1 MLNLFI
7 NKELIYIMN
16 KLNIVK
22 EVEMLIV
29 ARKIRY
35 LGLIILF
42 GVFLIFASG
51 IFVSSTNINPHL
63 EYLNISTFIFCL
75 ACCGFSILLKNILI
89 KKVTAEKFEAGYF
102 NAHVLPFALCDL
114 GGLLCI
120 TTSLFVNQNL
130 IYASAGFL
138 VMIGAVLYNFPR
150 FDDHKSIRE

>member
-1 MLNLFI
+1 MLNLFR
-7 NKELIYIMN
+7 NKEINHIME
-16 KLNIVK
+16 KLNLVK

-29 ARKIRY
+29 ARKIRF

-42 GVFLIFASG
+42 GVFLIFATG

-63 EYLNISTFIFCL
+63 GYLNVATFVFCL
-75 ACCGFSILLKNILI
+75 VCCGFSVLLRNILI
-89 KKVTAEKFEAGYF
+89 KKVTKEKFEAAYF

-130 IYASAGFL
+130 VYASLGFL
-138 VMIGAVLYNFPR
+138 VMISAVLYNFPR
-150 FDDHKSIRE
+150 FDDHKSIR

>member
-1 MLNLFI
+1 MEKHNL
-7 NKELIYIMN
+7 
-16 KLNIVK
+16 VK

-29 ARKIRY
+29 ARKIRF

-63 EYLNISTFIFCL
+63 EYLNISTFVFCL
-75 ACCGFSILLKNILI
+75 ACCGFSVLLKKLLL
-89 KKVTAEKFEAGYF
+89 KKVTNEKFEASYF

-114 GGLLCI
+114 WGLLCI

-130 IYASAGFL
+130 LYASAGFL
-138 VMIGAVLYNFPR
+138 VMIGAVIYNFPR
-150 FDDHKSIRE
+150 CDDHKRFIK

>member
-1 MLNLFI
+1 MEKHNL
-7 NKELIYIMN
+7 
-16 KLNIVK
+16 VK
-22 EVEMLIV
+22 EVEILIV
-29 ARKIRY
+29 ARKIRF

-63 EYLNISTFIFCL
+63 EYLNISTFVFCL
-75 ACCGFSILLKNILI
+75 ACCGFSVLLKKLLL
-89 KKVTAEKFEAGYF
+89 KKVTNEKFEASYF

-138 VMIGAVLYNFPR
+138 VMIGAVIYNFPR
-150 FDDHKSIRE
+150 FDDHKRIIK